1 MKLETQNRLVAIVLA
16 TAFLSGVVGV
26 GRVTP
31 AFSPTKAEALE
42 AESIE
47 QMPKESKLLAKFEN
61 SHKLSDR
68 ELIAL
73 LKAVGFKG
81 KALREAWAVAKK
93 ESSGRP
99 LAHNGNADTGDNS
112 YGLFQINMLGELGEE
127 RRKKFGLD
135 SNAEL
140 LNPVVNAQI
149 AYHMSGKGTN
159 WSAWKGMT
167 PRTLEWI
174 GKYPDSKP
182 KAKAIAKGKGNKKN
196 SKSDR

>member
-1 MKLETQNRLVAIVLA
+1 MKLETQNRLVVLILT
-16 TAFLSGVVGV
+16 TAFLSGLFGV

-31 AFSPTKAEALE
+31 AFSPTMAEALE
-42 AESIE
+42 AQVVE
-47 QMPKESKLLAKFEN
+47 QEPKESKLLAKFEN
-61 SHKLSDR
+61 SHKLSDH

-73 LKAVGFKG
+73 LKAVGFEG

-99 LAHNGNADTGDNS
+99 LAHNGNASTGDNS

-127 RRKKFGLD
+127 RRDKFGLD

-149 AYHMSGKGTN
+149 AYHMSDSGSN

-167 PRTLEWI
+167 AKTKDWI
-174 GKYPDSKP
+174 AKFP
-182 KAKAIAKGKGNKKN
+182 KAKP
-196 SKSDR
+196 

>member
-1 MKLETQNRLVAIVLA
+1 MKLETQNRLVVLVLS
-16 TAFLSGVVGV
+16 TAFISGAFGI

-31 AFSPTKAEALE
+31 AFSPSKAEALE
-42 AESIE
+42 AQVVE
-47 QMPKESKLLAKFEN
+47 QKSGDKLLAKFEN

-68 ELIAL
+68 ELVAL
-73 LKAVGFKG
+73 LKAVGFEG

-93 ESSGRP
+93 ESTGRP
-99 LAHNGNADTGDNS
+99 LAHNGNVSTGDNS

-127 RRKKFGLD
+127 RREKFGLD

-149 AYHMSGKGTN
+149 AYHMSNGGEN

-167 PRTLEWI
+167 PRTKEWI
-174 GKYPDSKP
+174 EKFPESKP
-182 KAKAIAKGKGNKKN
+182 KPKQ
-196 SKSDR
+196 

>member
-1 MKLETQNRLVAIVLA
+1 MKLETQNRLVVLA
-16 TAFLSGVVGV
+16 LSTALLSGVAGV

-31 AFSPTKAEALE
+31 AFSPTTAEALE
-42 AESIE
+42 AQVE
-47 QMPKESKLLAKFEN
+47 QPAESKLLAKFEN
-61 SHKLSDR
+61 SHKLSDQ
-68 ELIAL
+68 ELVAL
-73 LKAVGFKG
+73 LSAVGFEG

-93 ESSGRP
+93 ESTGRP
-99 LAHNGNADTGDNS
+99 LAHNGNVSTGDNS

-140 LNPVVNAQI
+140 LNPVVNAQV
-149 AYHMSGKGTN
+149 AYHMSDGGEN

-174 GKYPDSKP
+174 AKFPDTKP
-182 KAKAIAKGKGNKKN
+182 KAKAIAKGKGKN
-196 SKSDR
+196 